1 MHGGVKFYRG
11 SAAAARTYVEAD
23 RSRADDYYLAEGSG
37 LAQRY
42 IGVADRSTCSITVA
56 DGGTLDGDAY
66 ERWVAGYTADG
77 SAKGR
82 LRKDDQALRFVEV
95 VVNGPKTWSLAAS
108 VDPAVAVAYDAAQ
121 ERAATEII
129 GWLAEH
135 STTRVGP
142 RGKQVQVPVE
152 QIEAAVVRHYTSR
165 AGDPH
170 RHLHLQINARV
181 WAAGKWRGLHTVGT
195 VDQIEAINGIGH
207 AAVMC
212 DPEFRAVLT
221 AHGYH
226 LDPKT
231 GEITELAPFAPKFS
245 ARAAQ
250 IARNTERFEAEWRT
264 DHPDEEPGPGL
275 RQGWDRRAWA
285 SARPDKVIPTNGSE
299 LAQRWREE
307 LADLGFTPPTP
318 SAGRAELGRPVW
330 IRKDPQRPLQVGEV
344 DRDAVAETVIA
355 VLGRAHSAWNSAD
368 IRGEVERRLAVLN
381 LVAEPAARRELA
393 EDLTQRALDKCLLL
407 LPERGDVPD
416 HVRSLSSDH
425 VLSAEAE
432 LCRRLKKRA
441 EGPGWVE
448 QLEIPHTDVLRQ
460 LDDDQLPVVSALIGS
475 APIVIVEG
483 AAGAGKT
490 LALRATQ
497 VSNYKRGH
505 SSRMMLVAPTMKA
518 AQVAQEATGTEAS
531 SAAKLIHAHGYRWD
545 DTDGRWWRDDID
557 RYRVPKEYRLGIN
570 DLLVVDEAGMLDQ
583 DTALALLTIADE
595 AGCRVAFMGDRH
607 QLPAVGRGGVL
618 DHAISIAPPN
628 YRVSLDT
635 VRRFADPTYADLTLR
650 LRESRDLDRLF
661 DELLAGGHIQI
672 HPSEAERTA
681 ALVNAS
687 LDGGRVIS
695 DSLEHVAAL
704 NAHIRDTHQ
713 ANLQADGSQIPA
725 VPHPYLR
732 DVLGPREFTTQ
743 AGETLGLG
751 DHVATRRNAPRLGVA
766 NRDRWQIIALDPV
779 EETVTVR
786 AAPDGPTAAQR
797 GTRVLPASYA
807 AKHLELAY
815 ATTVHG
821 AQGETVDHAHYALD
835 QTSRAAAIY
844 VAMTRGRLDNTA
856 HLIADSAEDAR
867 AQWKTAMSR
876 GGADLGPAHARNLAL
891 EDINKNGPMA
901 QRQTHLEAQW
911 RAVID
916 DMQRASQNTPTSS
929 SRRHSP
935 SPSHGYGPSR

>member
-11 SAAAARTYVEAD
+11 SAAAARNYVEAD

-42 IGVADRSTCSITVA
+42 VGVADRGDDTITVA
-56 DGGTLDGDAY
+56 DGGSLDGDDY

-77 SAKGR
+77 SPKGR

-108 VDPAVAVAYDAAQ
+108 IDSSIAAAYDAAQ
-121 ERAATEII
+121 ERAAEEIV

-142 RGKQVQVPVE
+142 RGDQVQVPVE
-152 QIEAAVVRHYTSR
+152 QIEATVVRHYTSR

-181 WAAGKWRGLHTVGT
+181 WAAGKWRGLHSVGT

-212 DPEFRAVLT
+212 DPQFRAVLT
-221 AHGYH
+221 ARGYH

-264 DHPDEEPGPGL
+264 EHPDEEPGPAL

-285 SARPDKVIPTNGSE
+285 SARPDKVIPTNGTE

-307 LADLGFTPPTP
+307 LDDLGFTPPTP
-318 SAGRAELGRPVW
+318 PSGRAELGRPVW
-330 IRKDPQRPLQVGEV
+330 IRKDPQPALRAGEL
-344 DRDAVAETVIA
+344 DRDPIAEEVVA
-355 VLGRAHSAWNSAD
+355 VLGRAHSAWNAAD
-368 IRGEVERRLAVLN
+368 IRGEVERRLARLN
-381 LVAEPAARRELA
+381 LIAEPATRRELA
-393 EDLTQRALDKCLLL
+393 EDITARAVGLCVPL
-407 LPERGDVPD
+407 LPERGDVPE
-416 HVRSLSSDH
+416 HVRALTSERVVD
-425 VLSAEAE
+425 VEGE
-432 LCRRLKKRA
+432 LRRRLEKRA

-448 QLEIPHTDVLRQ
+448 QLELPSARIMEQ
-460 LDDDQLPVVSALIGS
+460 LDADQVPVVSALIGS

-490 LALRATQ
+490 LALRAT
-497 VSNYKRGH
+497 VVCKGTGGH
-505 SSRMMLVAPTMKA
+505 SGNVMLVAPTMKA
-518 AQVAQEATGTEAS
+518 AHVAQAATGAEAS
-531 SAAKLIHAHGYRWD
+531 SAAKLIHAHGFRWD
-545 DTDGRWWRDDID
+545 DADGRWWREEVD
-557 RYRVPKEYRLGIN
+557 RYSIPKEYRLESN

-595 AGCRVAFMGDRH
+595 AGCRIALMGDRH

-618 DHAISIAPPN
+618 DHAVNIAPPN

-650 LRESRDLDRLF
+650 LREGRDLDGLF

-672 HPSEAERTA
+672 HASEAERTT
-681 ALVNAS
+681 ALINAS
-687 LDGGRVIS
+687 LHGGRVIS
-695 DSLEHVAAL
+695 DSVEHVAAL
-704 NAHIRDTHQ
+704 NAHIRDTRHQ
-713 ANLQADGSQIPA
+713 HEPA
-725 VPHPYLR
+725 EPQVAGGG
-732 DVLGPREFTTQ
+732 VLGAREFTTQ
-743 AGETLGLG
+743 AGETLGIG
-751 DHVATRRNAPRLGVA
+751 DHVATRRNAPRFGVA
-766 NRDRWQIIALDPV
+766 NRDRWQITAIDPV
-779 EETVTVR
+779 KETITIK
-786 AAPDGPTAAQR
+786 AAPDGPSSAQR
-797 GTRVLPASYA
+797 GTRVLPAVYA
-807 AKHLELAY
+807 LEHLELAY

-835 QTSRAAAIY
+835 ETSRAAAIY

-856 HLIADSAEDAR
+856 HLIAASPEDAR

-876 GGADLGPAHARNLAL
+876 GGADLGPGHARNLAL
-891 EDINKNGPMA
+891 EDIDRNGPMA
-901 QRQTHLEAQW
+901 QRQMHLEAQW

-916 DMQRASQNTPTSS
+916 DMQRASQSSQTSS
-929 SRRHSP
+929 SRRHHSP

>member
-11 SAAAARTYVEAD
+11 AAAAARNYVEAD

-42 IGVADRSTCSITVA
+42 VGAADRFGGTVTVA
-56 DGGTLDGDAY
+56 DGGRLDGDDF

-77 SAKGR
+77 SPKGR

-108 VDPAVAVAYDAAQ
+108 VDPAVAAAYDAAQ
-121 ERAATEII
+121 EHAATEII

-142 RGKQVQVPVE
+142 RGNQVQVPVE

-181 WAAGKWRGLHTVGT
+181 WAAGKWRGLHSVGT

-221 AHGYH
+221 ARGYH

-231 GEITELAPFAPKFS
+231 GEITELAAFAPKFS

-250 IARNTERFEAEWRT
+250 IARNSERFEAEWRAV
-264 DHPDEEPGPGL
+264 HAGEEPGPAL

-285 SARPDKVIPTNGSE
+285 AARPDKVIPTNGDQ

-307 LADLGFTPPTP
+307 LDDLGFTPPTP
-318 SAGRAELGRPVW
+318 SSGRAELGRPVW
-330 IRKDPQRPLQVGEV
+330 IRKDPQPALRAGEL
-344 DRDAVAETVIA
+344 DRDPIAAEVVA
-355 VLGRAHSAWNSAD
+355 VLGRAHSAWNAAD
-368 IRGEVERRLAVLN
+368 IRGEVERRLAGLN
-381 LVAEPAARRELA
+381 LIAEPAPRRELA
-393 EDLTQRALDKCLLL
+393 EDITARAVDLCVPL
-407 LPERGDVPD
+407 LPERGDVPE
-416 HVRSLSSDH
+416 HVRALTSEQVVEVERQLR
-425 VLSAEAE
+425 
-432 LCRRLKKRA
+432 RRLENRA

-448 QLEIPHTDVLRQ
+448 QLELPRARILEQ
-460 LDDDQLPVVSALIGS
+460 LDADQLPVVSALIGS

-490 LALRATQ
+490 LALRAT
-497 VSNYKRGH
+497 VVCKVTGGRSSNV
-505 SSRMMLVAPTMKA
+505 MVVAPTMKA
-518 AQVAQEATGTEAS
+518 AQVAQAATGAEAS

-545 DTDGRWWRDDID
+545 DTEGRWWREHVD
-557 RYRVPKEYRLGIN
+557 RYSIPKEYRLESN

-595 AGCRVAFMGDRH
+595 AGCRIALMGDRH

-618 DHAISIAPPN
+618 DHAINTAPPN
-628 YRVSLDT
+628 YQVSLDT
-635 VRRFADPTYADLTLR
+635 VRRFADPSYADLTLR
-650 LRESRDLDRLF
+650 LREGRDLDRLF

-672 HPSEAERTA
+672 HGTEAERTS
-681 ALVNAS
+681 ALIDAS

-695 DSLEHVAAL
+695 DSVEHVAAL

-713 ANLQADGSQIPA
+713 TSRQHDPAETQPASAN
-725 VPHPYLR
+725 
-732 DVLGPREFTTQ
+732 VLGAREFTTQ
-743 AGETLGLG
+743 AGETLGVG
-751 DHVATRRNAPRLGVA
+751 DHVATRRNAPRFGVA
-766 NRDRWQIIALDPV
+766 NRDRWQITAIDPIK
-779 EETVTVR
+779 ETITIK
-786 AAPDGPTAAQR
+786 AAPDGPTSAQR
-797 GTRVLPASYA
+797 GTRVLPAVYA
-807 AKHLELAY
+807 LEHLELAY

-835 QTSRAAAIY
+835 ETSRAAAIY
-844 VAMTRGRLDNTA
+844 VAMTRGRLNNTA
-856 HLIADSAEDAR
+856 HLIAEGPDDAR
-867 AQWKTAMSR
+867 AQWKSAMSR
-876 GGADLGPAHARNLAL
+876 GGADLGPAHARNLAI
-891 EDINKNGPMA
+891 EDINQNGPMA
-901 QRQTHLEAQW
+901 QRQTRLEAAW
-911 RAVID
+911 HAVIG
-916 DMQRASQNTPTSS
+916 DMQRASQTSPTSS
-929 SRRHSP
+929 SHRRHHSP